1 MNIVITG
8 CSKGIGLEL
17 CKLFCLDNNNTVVG
31 ISRTAVGNEI
41 ITDLGENSVFFPL
54 QYDLECITNDFSES
68 ILKLIPD
75 VDILINNAGFLVNKP
90 IEQLSEADF
99 DRMFNINVKAVF
111 KTIQTLLLYFSKP
124 SHIVNISSMG
134 GFQGSAKFTGLSLYS
149 SSKGA
154 LNTLT
159 ECLAEEFKDRQIR
172 VNSLSLGAVNTEM
185 LQNAFPGYI
194 APLQPIEMAAYIK
207 NFAENSFHYL
217 NGKIIP
223 VSISTP

>member
-17 CKLFCLDNNNTVVG
+17 CKLFCLDNNITVVG

-41 ITDLGENSVFFPL
+41 ITDLGENSVFFSL
-54 QYDLECITNDFSES
+54 QFDLECITTDFSES
-68 ILKLIPD
+68 ILKLIPE

-99 DRMFNINVKAVF
+99 DKMFNINVKAVF
-111 KTIQTLLLYFSKP
+111 KTIQVLLPYFSKP

-134 GFQGSAKFTGLSLYS
+134 GFQGSAKFPGLSLYS

-159 ECLAEEFKDRQIR
+159 ECLAEELKDRQIR

-194 APLQPIEMAAYIK
+194 APVQPIEMAAYIK
-207 NFAENSFHYL
+207 HFAENSHYYL

>member
-41 ITDLGENSVFFPL
+41 ITDLGENSVFFSL

-68 ILKLIPD
+68 IQKLIPE

-111 KTIQTLLLYFSKP
+111 KTIQALLPCFSKP

>member
-17 CKLFCLDNNNTVVG
+17 CKLFCFDNNNTVVG

-41 ITDLGENSVFFPL
+41 ITDLGENSVFFSL

-68 ILKLIPD
+68 ILKLIPE

-111 KTIQTLLLYFSKP
+111 KIIQALLPYFSKP